1 MRFPFALTKKIA
13 SHIIKHKLRK
23 TPKFAMVLQLEP
35 LHTCNLTCTG
45 CGRIREYSTN
55 LKDMV
60 PLEKCLA
67 AAMECDAPMVS
78 ICGGEPLI
86 YPKIEE
92 LVAGLLKQ
100 DRVIY
105 ICTNGMFMRKK
116 MKDYLAAIYSPK
128 IEPKLKK
135 LLDQKLISDKDAET
149 IRNSNRRGEL
159 RESQTSKKPVI
170 RPTKWMYWNVH
181 VDGLEYTHDLIVER
195 EGVFKECIEAIKMAK
210 ILGFQVATNTT
221 VYKETDVAEIEDMF
235 KFLSSLEV
243 DGHTISPGYE
253 YDAAK
258 KDMVTRLGKQP
269 EDFFLT
275 RRMTRQKFAKILDW
289 GKAFTI
295 FGTPVYQEFLAGKR
309 ELTCTAW
316 AIPTYNIKGWKAPC
330 YLMTDGHYDGY
341 QEMLAKVDWDKY
353 GVVDGVAR
361 DPRCENCMV
370 HCGYD
375 PSGALGTNYQS
386 GDNWKNI
393 KYNFGAKPRPFP
405 SSPELAQRAYNGV
418 TIGKGHLAEAKA
430 AINSPAAGA
439 RGAFS
444 RKEEEHH
451 ETHVSTV
458 CGTSD
463 TSQRDDLLAKI
474 KDAKK
479 TEARPE

>member
-1 MRFPFALTKKIA
+1 MRFPFALSAKIA
-13 SHIIKHKLRK
+13 GHIIKHKLQR

-67 AAMECDAPMVS
+67 VAQECDAPMVS

-92 LVAGLLKQ
+92 LVAGLLAQK
-100 DRVIY
+100 RVLY
-105 ICTNGMFMRKK
+105 ICTNGVFMRKK
-116 MKDYLAAIYSPK
+116 MRDYLAAIYSPDH
-128 IEPKLKK
+128 EPTLVK
-135 LLDQKLISDKDAET
+135 LLAEKLISDKEAEA
-149 IRNSNRRGEL
+149 IRNADGAA
-159 RESQTSKKPVI
+159 KKKVVI
-170 RPTKWMYWNVH
+170 RPTQWMYWNVH
-181 VDGLEYTHDLIVER
+181 VDGLEFTHDLIVER
-195 EGVFKECIEAIKMAK
+195 EGVFKECVEAMKMAK
-210 ILGFQVATNTT
+210 ICGYQVATNTT
-221 VYKETDVAEIEDMF
+221 VYRETQVAEIEDMF

-243 DGHTISPGYE
+243 DGHTISPGYD

-258 KDMVTRLGKQP
+258 KDMVSRLGKDPKQ
-269 EDFFLT
+269 FFLT
-275 RRMTRQKFAKILDW
+275 RDMTREKFAKIEQW

-316 AIPTYNIKGWKAPC
+316 AIPTFNVKGWKAPC
-330 YLMTDGHYDGY
+330 YLMTDGHYGGY
-341 QEMLAKVDWDKY
+341 QEMLAKVQWEKY
-353 GVVDGVAR
+353 GVVNGIAR
-361 DPRCENCMV
+361 DPRCEHCMV

-393 KYNFGAKPRPFP
+393 KYNFGSKPKPFP
-405 SSPELAQRAYNGV
+405 SSPELAKRAFNGV

-439 RGAFS
+439 RGAFTN
-444 RKEEEHH
+444 EVHH
-451 ETHVSTV
+451 EAHVGTS

-463 TSQRDDLLAKI
+463 TSERDNLLAKI

-479 TEARPE
+479 SG

>member
-1 MRFPFALTKKIA
+1 
-13 SHIIKHKLRK
+13 
-23 TPKFAMVLQLEP
+23 
-35 LHTCNLTCTG
+35 
-45 CGRIREYSTN
+45 
-55 LKDMV
+55 
-60 PLEKCLA
+60 
-67 AAMECDAPMVS
+67 
-78 ICGGEPLI
+78 
-86 YPKIEE
+86 
-92 LVAGLLKQ
+92 
-100 DRVIY
+100 
-105 ICTNGMFMRKK
+105 MFMRKK
-116 MKDYLAAIYSPK
+116 MKDYLAAIYSPAV
-128 IEPKLKK
+128 EPKLKK

-149 IRNSNRRGEL
+149 IRKSDAAAR
-159 RESQTSKKPVI
+159 SKVVI

-181 VDGLEYTHDLIVER
+181 VDGLEFTHDLIVER
-195 EGVFKECIEAIKMAK
+195 EGVFKECVEAIKMAK
-210 ILGFQVATNTT
+210 ILGYQVATNTT

-275 RRMTRQKFAKILDW
+275 RKMTRQKFAKILDW

-295 FGTPVYQEFLAGKR
+295 FGTVPYQEFLAGKR

-330 YLMTDGHYDGY
+330 YLMTDGHYSGY
-341 QEMLAKVDWDKY
+341 QEMLAKVDWNKY
-353 GVVDGVAR
+353 GVVNGVAR
-361 DPRCENCMV
+361 DARCENCMV

-375 PSGALGTNYQS
+375 PSGALGTNYQR

-405 SSPELAQRAYNGV
+405 SSPELAQRAFNGV
-418 TIGKGHLAEAKA
+418 TIGKGHLAEAKV

-444 RKEEEHH
+444 RKEEEHP
-451 ETHVSTV
+451 ETHVGSH

-463 TSQRDDLLAKI
+463 TSARDDLPAKI

-479 TEARPE
+479 AE